1 MEVIMLNERAEKVLQ
16 ARYAERDEK
25 GNPVEKSED
34 IFRRVAKAVAEPY
47 KDIMGFEDFEQEF
60 ADSML
65 NLEFMPNSPT
75 LMNAGKNDLSLSAC
89 FVIDI
94 QDSINSIYDAIK
106 NSALIQQSGGGVGMN
121 LSLIREEDAIVT
133 TTGGKASGPIS
144 FLKTLD
150 ASTEAVKQGGTRR
163 GACMA
168 ILRVDHPDIEKFI
181 TCKQVDG
188 NISNFNLSVAI
199 TDEFMHCVEN
209 DLTFD
214 LISPHTHLVTKTLQA
229 RDLWDL
235 IITNAHGS
243 GDPGIFF
250 IDTTNRNTSMPKI
263 ILSATN
269 PCVTGD
275 TKILTDEGYVRIDS
289 VVGKKTNVWN
299 GKEFS
304 TVMPKVT
311 GKDQN
316 IRIFKLSNGV
326 ELRTTLYHGFILKD
340 GSKVE
345 ARDLRVG
352 DKLVKFNLPVIEGQH
367 ELHYAYTQG
376 AFSGDGF
383 ISEKSPTIPKIS
395 LYGVK
400 KYLADH
406 LDTLMQYSDTNPDR
420 DTYKLPVLYDKL
432 FVPNVEYSIK
442 SRLEW
447 LAGLLDTD
455 GSRNSSEGSLAISS
469 VELEFLRDVQL
480 MLQTL
485 GVHSSIGL
493 MKEACTKL
501 MPDQNGGQK
510 EYECRDCYRLCIS
523 ASNTGKLNELG
534 LTCYR
539 IDTSANPNRDASRF
553 VTVEHIEMPDYKV
566 EKVYCFTEPELH
578 QGVFNGVLTA
588 NCGEQALDVYDS
600 CNLGSINLNAV
611 VTADSRYVNIN
622 YAKLKKLVK
631 MAVRA
636 LDAIITINHFPIP
649 EIAERTVKTRN
660 IGLGIMGLADI
671 LIKMDIP
678 YDSERAR
685 AVASDIMEHIQ
696 EYAEEESEHLARI
709 LESFPWHKDS
719 KFTVPRRNANLTTIA
734 PTGTISIIA
743 NCSSGLEPLFALGF
757 TRNQLDTTF
766 VEISDVAR
774 DYLIE
779 RNLWSNEV
787 EKIIGETG
795 SVQSTSLPDEIKAV
809 LKTANEIAPEDHVK
823 MQAVLQAH
831 VDSSISKT
839 VNLPNS
845 ASVKDVSDIYTQA
858 YVSGCK
864 GVTVYRDGCKQ
875 NQVLVSG
882 TEVKEPSILEV
893 SNVSIEK
900 RPKSL
905 YGMTEKV
912 RTGCGS
918 MLVTVNWHDGKVY
931 EVIVNGGTNSGC
943 TSQSEAT
950 ARLASILFRAGLPI
964 DVVSKQLKG
973 LKCPSALKNPDSEG
987 LSCPDVMMR
996 VIKRVHD
1003 EINAGELVPVQIT
1016 PSLVVEPEAETVN
1029 GMYKCPECG
1038 NFTLT
1043 LEEGCRKC
1051 VECGY
1056 SKC

>member
-1 MEVIMLNERAEKVLQ
+1 MLNERAEKVLQ

-229 RDLWDL
+229 RDLWNL

-299 GKEFS
+299 GVRFS
-304 TVMPKVT
+304 EVVPRVT
-311 GKDQN
+311 GENQEVMTVT
-316 IRIFKLSNGV
+316 LSDGKSV
-326 ELRTTLYHGFILKD
+326 TCTPYHGWILNT
-340 GSKVE
+340 GEKVE
-345 ARDLRVG
+345 AHELKIG
-352 DKLVKFNLPVIEGQH
+352 DKPIVYMLP
-367 ELHYAYTQG
+367 
-376 AFSGDGF
+376 
-383 ISEKSPTIPKIS
+383 
-395 LYGVK
+395 
-400 KYLADH
+400 
-406 LDTLMQYSDTNPDR
+406 
-420 DTYKLPVLYDKL
+420 
-432 FVPNVEYSIK
+432 
-442 SRLEW
+442 
-447 LAGLLDTD
+447 D
-455 GSRNSSEGSLAISS
+455 GSITESSQITGISYP
-469 VELEFLRDVQL
+469 E
-480 MLQTL
+480 
-485 GVHSSIGL
+485 
-493 MKEACTKL
+493 
-501 MPDQNGGQK
+501 N
-510 EYECRDCYRLCIS
+510 
-523 ASNTGKLNELG
+523 
-534 LTCYR
+534 
-539 IDTSANPNRDASRF
+539 
-553 VTVEHIEMPDYKV
+553 KV

-611 VTADSRYVNIN
+611 VTADSQYVNIN

-685 AVASDIMEHIQ
+685 VVASDIMEHIQ

-823 MQAVLQAH
+823 MQSVLQAH

-1003 EINAGELVPVQIT
+1003 EINAGELVPVQII

>member
-1 MEVIMLNERAEKVLQ
+1 MLNERAEKVLQ

-229 RDLWDL
+229 RDLWNL

-275 TKILTDEGYVRIDS
+275 TLILTDKGHVRIDS
-289 VVGKKTNVWN
+289 VVGQEVNVWN
-299 GKEFS
+299 GYEYS
-304 TVMPKVT
+304 KVT
-311 GKDQN
+311 PN
-316 IRIFKLSNGV
+316 ITGHNCEMVNVKFSNGSS
-326 ELRTTLYHGFILKD
+326 LKCTKYHKFILD
-340 GSKVE
+340 NESRVE
-345 ARDLRVG
+345 AKNLNIG
-352 DKLVKFNLPVIEGQH
+352 DKLIKCEFPVVSGQKRIKNP
-367 ELHYAYTQG
+367 YSQG

-383 ISEKSPTIPKIS
+383 INKDRKARYIS
-395 LYGVK
+395 LYGDK
-400 KYLADH
+400 KMLSEH
-406 LDTLMQYSDTNPDR
+406 LSIISQREKSSKR
-420 DTYKLPVLYDKL
+420 DTYNIDIDLDKD
-432 FVPNVEYSIK
+432 FVPDGTYTIQD
-442 SRLEW
+442 RLDW
-447 LAGLLDTD
+447 LSGLVDTD
-455 GSRNSSEGSLAISS
+455 GSRTHSKGGITISS
-469 VELEFLRDVQL
+469 INKKFLAKVQL
-480 MLQTL
+480 MLNTL
-485 GVHSSIGL
+485 GTQSTISL
-493 MKEACTKL
+493 MKKAELKE
-501 MPDQNGGQK
+501 MPDQKGGLK
-510 EYECRDCYRLCIS
+510 EYECKDCYRISIS
-523 ASNTGKLNELG
+523 AYNVHKLIILG
-534 LTCYR
+534 FKCFRVDIST
-539 IDTSANPNRDASRF
+539 DVTVDSSRF
-553 VTVEHIEMPDYKV
+553 IKV
-566 EKVYCFTEPELH
+566 ESIESIDNSDTVYCFTEPKNH
-578 QGVFNGVLTA
+578 SGVFNSVVTA
-588 NCGEQALDVYDS
+588 QCGEQPLDVYDS

-685 AVASDIMEHIQ
+685 VVASDIMERIQ

-709 LESFPWHKDS
+709 LGSFPWHKDS

-787 EKIIGETG
+787 EQIIGETG

-893 SNVSIEK
+893 PNVSIEK

-1003 EINAGELVPVQIT
+1003 EINAGELVPVQII
-1016 PSLVVEPEAETVN
+1016 PSPVVEPEAETVN